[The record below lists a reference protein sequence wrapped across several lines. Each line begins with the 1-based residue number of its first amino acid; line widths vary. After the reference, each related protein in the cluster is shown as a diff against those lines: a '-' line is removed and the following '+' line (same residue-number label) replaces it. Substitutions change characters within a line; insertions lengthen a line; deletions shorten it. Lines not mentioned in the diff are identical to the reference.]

1 VAKANRNSGKPWTAE
16 DLRAIKRMVRED
28 TPTRVMST
36 TLGRTEAAIYV
47 KASQEGIS
55 LRRASNRGNGRRK

>member
-1 VAKANRNSGKPWTAE
+1 VAKANRNSGKPWTTQ
-16 DLRAIKRMVRED
+16 DIRSIRKMVKEH
-28 TPTRVMST
+28 TPTRVMSM

-55 LRRASNRGNGRRK
+55 LRRIARGNGRRR

>member
-1 VAKANRNSGKPWTAE
+1 VAKANRNSGKPWTTQ
-16 DLRAIKRMVRED
+16 DLRTIKKMVKEQ
-28 TPTRVMST
+28 TPTRVIGM

-55 LRRASNRGNGRRK
+55 LRHPTKGSARKR